1 MLSYLLPTPF
11 LGVPS
16 MSRPPPSPPRVTVG
30 TRAGFGTWRG
40 EQPGAAQAPGPTTG
54 WVGGQ
59 GPTMHLAQTPASQ
72 VTGGEGPWGDGL
84 GADAGEGDQPLPDH
98 PQYPTRE
105 RQPCSQEEG
114 ERRGDRDRGRGPRKL
129 AYREP
134 LPYDPPTR
142 CPCRGGGGA
151 RHVGDHLVGVEQTP
165 EFPLP
170 ALNTFT
176 DARSVVSG

>member
-1 MLSYLLPTPF
+1 
-11 LGVPS
+11 
-16 MSRPPPSPPRVTVG
+16 
-30 TRAGFGTWRG
+30 
-40 EQPGAAQAPGPTTG
+40 
-54 WVGGQ
+54 
-59 GPTMHLAQTPASQ
+59 MHLAQTPASQ
-72 VTGGEGPWGDGL
+72 VTGGAGPWGDGL
-84 GADAGEGDQPLPDH
+84 GADAGEGGQPLPDH
-98 PQYPTRE
+98 SQYPVRE

-134 LPYDPPTR
+134 LLCGPPHASL
-142 CPCRGGGGA
+142 RGGP
-151 RHVGDHLVGVEQTP
+151 RHVRDHLVGVEQTP